1 MATQSG
7 LTQVLTNSYQTFSGF
22 VGQVMPNPDVLIK
35 TKGIR
40 FDIFRE
46 MMLDGTISGKF
57 EQLFAE
63 VITRKLRIIPKSAA
77 SEKQAQFV
85 SDAIKSIN
93 INRLLSEMLT
103 ATQFGFAVQ
112 EVVWKDPKKNGGA
125 FLVEN
130 IYGRIQ
136 ERFGFGYDG
145 QLKYSNSGSLED
157 IPEQYKFIVTRHG
170 FNNENWY
177 GTPITSKCYWSWMF
191 KKAGF
196 RYWVTAAEK
205 FGVPTVI
212 AMFETEGYDENKR
225 DEIAKYLAES
235 LSQIQNDAALALGNV
250 KDIKVLE
257 ASGNAQ
263 GMFQNFL
270 DICNAE
276 IGKAITGET
285 MTSENGSGSGSFAL
299 SNTHADT
306 LEAKGDSIAGE
317 IAATLEG
324 SVVKW
329 ITELNFGADAE
340 VPAVVLDKEIKASF
354 ADVMTAIDKGVK
366 VSQSA
371 LYNDYGLPKPQD
383 ENDVFVKTQ
392 SSGGGLF
399 GFSDQPKE
407 GEQRRFFADMITDT
421 KQEAIN
427 QVNEVE
433 DNIRSIS
440 AQSLAEIQRI
450 ISDKKDEIFN
460 WDKTP
465 QDLHDAIYNDV
476 YAIATLSNLVGR
488 LHIAEL
494 KAHKNLMSD
503 DDVYVYPDQ
512 AVKALRKKL
521 NMTREQFDILDEYA
535 KQKAFTAASLANDTL
550 IARLKQVLE
559 ENIIDGGSKQDF
571 IQSLN
576 DADLLDSVGLGSNN
590 WYWETVQRTNTMAAY
605 NGGRWQQMWGDRD
618 NIAALE
624 YVDMEGPNEC
634 EICSSYGGTIL
645 PIDDPFWETCYPIN
659 HFNCHC
665 TVRSIYLN
673 TSEADNLEFT
683 KNPSSILPAEGFRSN
698 PGM

>member
-1 MATQSG
+1 MATQGNLS
-7 LTQVLTNSYQTFSGF
+7 QVLTNSYQTFAGF
-22 VGQVMPNPDVLIK
+22 VGNAMPNPDVLIK

-40 FDIFRE
+40 FDVFRE
-46 MMLDGTISGKF
+46 MMLDGTITGKF

-63 VITRKLRIIPKSAA
+63 IKTRKLKIVPRSKD
-77 SEKQAQFV
+77 SEKQAEVVRQALANV
-85 SDAIKSIN
+85 NMD
-93 INRLLSEMLT
+93 RLLAEMLT

-125 FLVEN
+125 FLVES
-130 IYGRIQ
+130 ISGRVQ

-145 QLKYSNSGSLED
+145 QLKYSNNGMLED

-170 FNNENWY
+170 FSNENWY
-177 GTPITSKCYWSWMF
+177 GTPILSKCYWSWMF

-205 FGVPTVI
+205 YGVPTVI
-212 AMFETEGYDENKR
+212 ALFETEGQDESKR
-225 DEIAKYLAES
+225 DEIAQYLASS

-250 KDIKVLE
+250 KDVKVLE
-257 ASGNAQ
+257 TSGNAQ

-285 MTSENGSGSGSFAL
+285 MTSENGSGTGSFAL

-306 LEAKGDSIAGE
+306 LEAMGDSL
-317 IAATLEG
+317 AAELTETLN
-324 SVVKW
+324 SSIVKW
-329 ITELNFGADAE
+329 IVELNFGE
-340 VPAVVLDKEIKASF
+340 GFELPVIVLDKEIKAAF
-354 ADVMTAIDKGVK
+354 GDVMTAIDKGVE
-366 VSQSA
+366 VSKSA

-383 ENDVFVKTQ
+383 DNDIFVKTQ
-392 SSGGGLF
+392 SSGSMF
-399 GFSDQPKE
+399 GFSDKPE
-407 GEQRRFFADMITDT
+407 GEQRRFFADKITDT
-421 KQEAIN
+421 KQEAIT

-440 AQSLAEIQRI
+440 SSSLVEIQRI
-450 ISDKKDEIFN
+450 ISDKKDEVFD
-460 WDKTP
+460 WDKIP
-465 QDLHDAIYNDV
+465 QDLYDAIYNDV

-494 KAHKNLMSD
+494 KARKNLMSD
-503 DDVYVYPDQ
+503 DDIYVYPEQ
-512 AVKALRKKL
+512 AIQALRKKL
-521 NMTREQFDILDEYA
+521 NMTRDQFDALDEYA

-550 IARLKQVLE
+550 IARLRQVLE

-571 IQSLN
+571 IQGLN

-624 YVDMEGPNEC
+624 YIDMEGPNEC

-683 KNPSSILPAEGFRSN
+683 KNPSSVLPAEGFRSN